1 MHREAGLRR
10 GQPVVAELGGQ
21 DRDQP
26 LVGSELLE
34 HVAGGALRPSSEV
47 PAHHRPG
54 LRLDRAG
61 QCLGDLERQGG
72 GRGLLHGLEVPIDRG
87 LLGGEPRH
95 EHVPQVRPPLG
106 QVVGL
111 AADDDPVIDLAH
123 VGPLDPAV
131 ADVVEHRAHGGAGCH
146 VADVVHPDVPVVARA
161 VERVRVAAR
170 GVVPLE
176 DEHLLPAVLGQ
187 HGGAGKPADSRS
199 DDDGVVV
206 PGHRMTRVG
215 LGHLPAHRMPPSST
229 SGALRRSSPTLPDRP
244 QRSAGPAGTGCGRGV
259 QGELVT
265 GGHRWCAWA
274 RYRRIRGSAPSLD
287 SPWSLAQPRVGV
299 NSTLG
304 DPS

>member
-1 MHREAGLRR
+1 MHREAGFRR

-21 DRDQP
+21 DGDQA

-34 HVAGGALRPSSEV
+34 HLAGGALRPSSEV

-61 QCLGDLERQGG
+61 QRLGDLERQGG

-123 VGPLDPAV
+123 VGPLDAAV
-131 ADVVEHRAHGGAGCH
+131 TDLVEHRAHGGAGCH
-146 VADVVHPDVPVVARA
+146 VADVVHPDVPVVPRA

-176 DEHLLPAVLGQ
+176 DEHLLTAVLGQ
-187 HGGAGKPADSRS
+187 HGGAGEPADSRS

-215 LGHLPAHRMPPSST
+215 LGDLSAHRMPPSST
-229 SGALRRSSPTLPDRP
+229 SGHSGAAPRRCPTAHNVAQAP
-244 QRSAGPAGTGCGRGV
+244 QGLGAAQTPR
-259 QGELVT
+259 GELVT
-265 GGHRWCAWA
+265 GGRPGRGTGGYEA
-274 RYRRIRGSAPSLD
+274 RRRG
-287 SPWSLAQPRVGV
+287 
-299 NSTLG
+299 
-304 DPS
+304 